1 MKRIIA
7 AMLAAGALLS
17 CSQGIDPARVVTNP
31 IDLDYE
37 FTLATWVDENFREA
51 ADPVC
56 ILYQDRYYLFVSKS
70 DGYWSSD
77 DMQHWRHIRTS
88 VLPMD
93 LYAPTAMEYKGELY
107 WMTSDLNSLWKTTD
121 PEDGQS
127 WTLVTDH
134 LTPYPENPERTG
146 HDPDLFLDSDGRVYL
161 YWGCSNVDDIMG
173 IELDPENGFRAKGGN
188 VTLITHRESEFG
200 WERPG
205 DYNEPERP
213 GYNEGPTIFKKDG
226 KYYLQY
232 ASPGTEFFSYGE
244 GLYLAD
250 APLGPYTHY
259 AASPVSVK
267 PGGWMKGAGHG
278 DTFQDKHGNWW
289 HVASTVI
296 SQRHIFERRIGFF
309 PVRFTRDGG
318 MNMVTWNSDLP
329 YIIPA
334 GKVDFAEKSIW
345 TGWMDLSIGKT
356 ASASSE
362 GENHAAALGADHD
375 IRTWWSAATGN
386 PGEWYCLNLGSVM
399 DVWAVQPNFADEAF
413 PLRYEGNPIVPY
425 KYIVEAS
432 LDGSTWTLFD
442 DRSASDVTNPHS
454 LSVVS
459 KGMKARY
466 VRVTSCGELPG
477 KFSLFDLRVFGKG
490 GKAPAAVPS
499 STFQRT
505 PDGRTITFRWT
516 GVPDADGY
524 YLRWGTNPDELFSI
538 CECLDP
544 EVTLGLFS
552 RGQQYYYTVDSFSE
566 GGVTPGKTILSIEG
580 GK

>member
-1 MKRIIA
+1 
-7 AMLAAGALLS
+7 
-17 CSQGIDPARVVTNP
+17 
-31 IDLDYE
+31 
-37 FTLATWVDENFREA
+37 
-51 ADPVC
+51 
-56 ILYQDRYYLFVSKS
+56 
-70 DGYWSSD
+70 
-77 DMQHWRHIRTS
+77 
-88 VLPMD
+88 
-93 LYAPTAMEYKGELY
+93 
-107 WMTSDLNSLWKTTD
+107 
-121 PEDGQS
+121 
-127 WTLVTDH
+127 
-134 LTPYPENPERTG
+134 
-146 HDPDLFLDSDGRVYL
+146 
-161 YWGCSNVDDIMG
+161 
-173 IELDPENGFRAKGGN
+173 
-188 VTLITHRESEFG
+188 
-200 WERPG
+200 
-205 DYNEPERP
+205 
-213 GYNEGPTIFKKDG
+213 
-226 KYYLQY
+226 
-232 ASPGTEFFSYGE
+232 
-244 GLYLAD
+244 
-250 APLGPYTHY
+250 
-259 AASPVSVK
+259 
-267 PGGWMKGAGHG
+267 
-278 DTFQDKHGNWW
+278 
-289 HVASTVI
+289 
-296 SQRHIFERRIGFF
+296 
-309 PVRFTRDGG
+309 
-318 MNMVTWNSDLP
+318 VTWNSDLP

-386 PGEWYCLNLGSVM
+386 PGEWYCLDLGSVM